1 MWAIYWVGQPGGDLN
16 MTSADAPS
24 QSGRNQPI
32 SPRQVTILQYIRE
45 SVARRGYPPSLREI
59 AQAVGLASQ
68 STVSYHLSAL
78 VKKGYLSRGP
88 GLPRTTVELPS
99 GPDSAVPTAPPA
111 GTGPTP
117 AGTGATG
124 PPPPAK
130 PDAAPAGAAAPPPA
144 DAPPPAERR
153 RRSPGRRPAAPDA
166 GPASA
171 AAAPPAGSDAGPPR
185 ADLDRPVRV
194 PLIGRIAAGVPITA
208 QQEVEDTFLLPRK
221 IVGFGTLF
229 MLRVAGDSM
238 INAGIT
244 DGDYVII
251 RQQEKVTSGDMVAA
265 LIEGIESEATVKTF
279 QQAED
284 GQCWLMAHNPAY
296 PPIPG
301 DSAEIMGKVVAV
313 LRRTV

>member
-1 MWAIYWVGQPGGDLN
+1 

-24 QSGRNQPI
+24 QSGRSQPI
-32 SPRQVTILQYIRE
+32 SPRQVTILEFIRE
-45 SVARRGYPPSLREI
+45 SVARQGYAPSLREI
-59 AQAVGLASQ
+59 AQAVGLSSQ

-78 VKKGYLSRGP
+78 VKKGYLSRGR

-99 GPDSAVPTAPPA
+99 GPDPAAAGTPPAPPDEPETAPPA
-111 GTGPTP
+111 
-117 AGTGATG
+117 
-124 PPPPAK
+124 
-130 PDAAPAGAAAPPPA
+130 AAA
-144 DAPPPAERR
+144 E
-153 RRSPGRRPAAPDA
+153 PAAD
-166 GPASA
+166 PA
-171 AAAPPAGSDAGPPR
+171 R
-185 ADLDRPVRV
+185 ADPDRPVPV
-194 PLIGRIAAGVPITA
+194 PLIGRISAGVPITA

-221 IVGFGTLF
+221 IVGHGTLF

-251 RQQEKVTSGDMVAA
+251 RQQEKVFSGDIVAA
-265 LIEGIESEATVKTF
+265 LIEGIEHEATVKTF

-284 GQCWLMAHNPAY
+284 GKCWLMAHNPAY

>member
-1 MWAIYWVGQPGGDLN
+1 

-24 QSGRNQPI
+24 QSGRSQPI
-32 SPRQVTILQYIRE
+32 SPRQVAILRYIRE
-45 SVARRGYPPSLREI
+45 SVARQGYAPSLREI

-68 STVSYHLSAL
+68 STVSHHLSAL
-78 VKKGYLSRGP
+78 VKKGYLSRGA
-88 GLPRTTVELPS
+88 GLPRTTVELPA
-99 GPDSAVPTAPPA
+99 GPDQ
-111 GTGPTP
+111 
-117 AGTGATG
+117 
-124 PPPPAK
+124 
-130 PDAAPAGAAAPPPA
+130 
-144 DAPPPAERR
+144 
-153 RRSPGRRPAAPDA
+153 
-166 GPASA
+166 A
-171 AAAPPAGSDAGPPR
+171 AAAPAPAEPEAASAR
-185 ADLDRPVRV
+185 ADPDRPVPV
-194 PLIGRIAAGVPITA
+194 PLIGRISAGLPITA

-221 IVGFGTLF
+221 IVGHGTLF

-251 RQQEKVTSGDMVAA
+251 RQQEKVLSGDIVAA
-265 LIEGIESEATVKTF
+265 LIDDIEPEATVKTY

>member
-1 MWAIYWVGQPGGDLN
+1 MRVE
-16 MTSADAPS
+16 
-24 QSGRNQPI
+24 QPI
-32 SPRQVTILQYIRE
+32 SPRQATILQYIRE

-78 VKKGYLSRGP
+78 VQKGYLSRGP

-99 GPDSAVPTAPPA
+99 GQDPPATGAPPA
-111 GTGPTP
+111 SASAPQAKPGAAGKGTGKT
-117 AGTGATG
+117 TGQ
-124 PPPPAK
+124 
-130 PDAAPAGAAAPPPA
+130 A
-144 DAPPPAERR
+144 DA
-153 RRSPGRRPAAPDA
+153 RPA
-166 GPASA
+166 
-171 AAAPPAGSDAGPPR
+171 R

-251 RQQEKVTSGDMVAA
+251 RQQEKVTSGDIVAA

>member
-1 MWAIYWVGQPGGDLN
+1 

-24 QSGRNQPI
+24 QSGRSQPI
-32 SPRQVTILQYIRE
+32 SPRQVTILAFIRE
-45 SVARRGYPPSLREI
+45 SVARQGYAPSLREI
-59 AQAVGLASQ
+59 AQAVGLSSQ

-78 VKKGYLSRGP
+78 VKKGYLSRGR
-88 GLPRTTVELPS
+88 GLPRTTVELP
-99 GPDSAVPTAPPA
+99 
-111 GTGPTP
+111 
-117 AGTGATG
+117 TGAD
-124 PPPPAK
+124 PAAT
-130 PDAAPAGAAAPPPA
+130 DT
-144 DAPPPAERR
+144 PPAE
-153 RRSPGRRPAAPDA
+153 PGTATPAAAAEPEA
-166 GPASA
+166 GPARTD
-171 AAAPPAGSDAGPPR
+171 P
-185 ADLDRPVRV
+185 DRPVPV
-194 PLIGRIAAGVPITA
+194 PLIGRISAGVPITA

-221 IVGFGTLF
+221 IVGHGTLF

-251 RQQEKVTSGDMVAA
+251 RQQEKVFSGDIVAA
-265 LIEGIESEATVKTF
+265 LIEGIEHEATVKTF

>member
-1 MWAIYWVGQPGGDLN
+1 M
-16 MTSADAPS
+16 
-24 QSGRNQPI
+24 NQPI

-45 SVARRGYPPSLREI
+45 SVQRRGYAPSLREI
-59 AQAVGLASQ
+59 AQAVGLSSQ

-78 VKKGYLSRGP
+78 VKKGYLSRGR

-99 GPDSAVPTAPPA
+99 GQEEAGPAPAENGEPETGPAGNGAAAAGPAAPPA
-111 GTGPTP
+111 E
-117 AGTGATG
+117 
-124 PPPPAK
+124 
-130 PDAAPAGAAAPPPA
+130 PDAAPAATDP
-144 DAPPPAERR
+144 
-153 RRSPGRRPAAPDA
+153 
-166 GPASA
+166 
-171 AAAPPAGSDAGPPR
+171 
-185 ADLDRPVRV
+185 DRPVPV

-221 IVGFGTLF
+221 IVGHGTLF

-251 RQQEKVTSGDMVAA
+251 RQQDKVTSGDIVAA
-265 LIEGIESEATVKTF
+265 LLDGIEYEATVKTY
-279 QQAED
+279 QQGDD

>member
-1 MWAIYWVGQPGGDLN
+1 

-24 QSGRNQPI
+24 QSGRSQSI
-32 SPRQVTILQYIRE
+32 SPRQVTILEFIRE
-45 SVARRGYPPSLREI
+45 SVARQGYAPSLREI

-78 VKKGYLSRGP
+78 VRKGYLSRGP

-99 GPDSAVPTAPPA
+99 GPDPATADAPPAESGAPSAGTATPRAGDGARPAEQETAPPA
-111 GTGPTP
+111 
-117 AGTGATG
+117 
-124 PPPPAK
+124 
-130 PDAAPAGAAAPPPA
+130 AAAEPT
-144 DAPPPAERR
+144 
-153 RRSPGRRPAAPDA
+153 
-166 GPASA
+166 
-171 AAAPPAGSDAGPPR
+171 AGSARTDP
-185 ADLDRPVRV
+185 DRPVPV
-194 PLIGRIAAGVPITA
+194 PLIGRISAGVPITA

-221 IVGFGTLF
+221 IVGHGTLF

-251 RQQEKVTSGDMVAA
+251 RQQEKVFSGDIVAA
-265 LIEGIESEATVKTF
+265 LIEGIEHEATVKTF

>member
-1 MWAIYWVGQPGGDLN
+1 

-24 QSGRNQPI
+24 QSGRSQPI
-32 SPRQVTILQYIRE
+32 SPRQVTILQFIRE
-45 SVARRGYPPSLREI
+45 SVQRRGYPPSLREI

-99 GPDSAVPTAPPA
+99 GPDPAAPTTPPA
-111 GTGPTP
+111 GTSP
-117 AGTGATG
+117 APAAPDAAD
-124 PPPPAK
+124 PPQAR
-130 PDAAPAGAAAPPPA
+130 PDAAPA
-144 DAPPPAERR
+144 DA
-153 RRSPGRRPAAPDA
+153 AAPDA
-166 GPASA
+166 APADAAATLSA
-171 AAAPPAGSDAGPPR
+171 DAAAPPAGSDAGPTR
-185 ADLDRPVRV
+185 ADLDHPVRV

-251 RQQEKVTSGDMVAA
+251 RQQEKVTSGDIVAA

>member
-1 MWAIYWVGQPGGDLN
+1 M
-16 MTSADAPS
+16 
-24 QSGRNQPI
+24 NQPI

-45 SVARRGYPPSLREI
+45 SVQRRGYPPSLREI
-59 AQAVGLASQ
+59 AQAVGLSSQ

-78 VKKGYLSRGP
+78 VKKGYLSRGR
-88 GLPRTTVELPS
+88 GLPRTTVELPP
-99 GPDSAVPTAPPA
+99 GQEAVPPAPAGNGAAENGAAEPAAPPA
-111 GTGPTP
+111 E
-117 AGTGATG
+117 
-124 PPPPAK
+124 
-130 PDAAPAGAAAPPPA
+130 PDAAPAGADP
-144 DAPPPAERR
+144 
-153 RRSPGRRPAAPDA
+153 
-166 GPASA
+166 
-171 AAAPPAGSDAGPPR
+171 
-185 ADLDRPVRV
+185 DRPVPV

-221 IVGFGTLF
+221 IVGHGTLF

-251 RQQEKVTSGDMVAA
+251 RQQEKVLSGDIVAA
-265 LIEGIESEATVKTF
+265 LIDNIEPEATVKTY
-279 QQAED
+279 QQADD

-301 DSAEIMGKVVAV
+301 NSAEIMGKVVAV

>member
-1 MWAIYWVGQPGGDLN
+1 MLSRTETAAPAGSVTSQVVIMTSKRLRIMVHSTYEGGQLGGELD

-24 QSGRNQPI
+24 QPERSQPI
-32 SPRQVTILQYIRE
+32 SPRQDTILQYIRE
-45 SVARRGYPPSLREI
+45 SVARRGYAPSLREI
-59 AQAVGLASQ
+59 AQAVGLSSQ
-68 STVSYHLSAL
+68 STVSYHLTAL
-78 VKKGYLSRGP
+78 VKKGYLSRGA
-88 GLPRTTVELPS
+88 GLPRTTVELTSTQDP
-99 GPDSAVPTAPPA
+99 PPTAPPA
-111 GTGPTP
+111 R
-117 AGTGATG
+117 AGA
-124 PPPPAK
+124 PPAQ
-130 PDAAPAGAAAPPPA
+130 A
-144 DAPPPAERR
+144 
-153 RRSPGRRPAAPDA
+153 DA
-166 GPASA
+166 GPA
-171 AAAPPAGSDAGPPR
+171 R

-251 RQQEKVTSGDMVAA
+251 RQQEKVTSGDIVAA

-279 QQAED
+279 QRAED
-284 GQCWLMAHNPAY
+284 GQCWLMAHNPDY

>member
-1 MWAIYWVGQPGGDLN
+1 

-24 QSGRNQPI
+24 QSGRSQPI
-32 SPRQVTILQYIRE
+32 SPRQVTILEFIRE
-45 SVARRGYPPSLREI
+45 SVARQGYAPSLREI
-59 AQAVGLASQ
+59 AQAVGLSSQ

-78 VKKGYLSRGP
+78 VKKGYLSRGR
-88 GLPRTTVELPS
+88 GLPRTTVELPA
-99 GPDSAVPTAPPA
+99 GPDPA
-111 GTGPTP
+111 
-117 AGTGATG
+117 AGAR
-124 PPPPAK
+124 P
-130 PDAAPAGAAAPPPA
+130 AAPAGAETAP
-144 DAPPPAERR
+144 
-153 RRSPGRRPAAPDA
+153 PAAPA
-166 GPASA
+166 EPETAPA
-171 AAAPPAGSDAGPPR
+171 AAAAEPETASKR
-185 ADLDRPVRV
+185 ADPDRPVPV
-194 PLIGRIAAGVPITA
+194 PLIGRISAGVPITA

-221 IVGFGTLF
+221 IVGHGTLF

-251 RQQEKVTSGDMVAA
+251 RQQEKVFSGDIVAA
-265 LIEGIESEATVKTF
+265 LIEGIEHEATVKTF

>member
-1 MWAIYWVGQPGGDLN
+1 M
-16 MTSADAPS
+16 
-24 QSGRNQPI
+24 NQPI

-45 SVARRGYPPSLREI
+45 SVQRRGYPPSLREI
-59 AQAVGLASQ
+59 AQAVGLSSQ

-78 VKKGYLSRGP
+78 VKKGYLSRGR
-88 GLPRTTVELPS
+88 GLPRTTVELPP
-99 GPDSAVPTAPPA
+99 GQEAVPPAPAGNGATETGAAAAEPAAPPA
-111 GTGPTP
+111 E
-117 AGTGATG
+117 
-124 PPPPAK
+124 
-130 PDAAPAGAAAPPPA
+130 PDAAPAGA
-144 DAPPPAERR
+144 DA
-153 RRSPGRRPAAPDA
+153 
-166 GPASA
+166 
-171 AAAPPAGSDAGPPR
+171 
-185 ADLDRPVRV
+185 DRPVPV

-221 IVGFGTLF
+221 IVGHGTLF

-251 RQQEKVTSGDMVAA
+251 RQQEKVLSGDIVAA
-265 LIEGIESEATVKTF
+265 LIDNIEPEATVKTY
-279 QQAED
+279 QQADD

>member
-1 MWAIYWVGQPGGDLN
+1 MRVGSRAGEPN

-24 QSGRNQPI
+24 QPGRSQRI
-32 SPRQVTILQYIRE
+32 SPRQVAILQYIRE
-45 SVARRGYPPSLREI
+45 SVQHRGYPPSLREI

-68 STVSYHLSAL
+68 STVSHHLSAL

-99 GPDSAVPTAPPA
+99 GQEAAPP
-111 GTGPTP
+111 GP
-117 AGTGATG
+117 AEADA
-124 PPPPAK
+124 PPAK
-130 PDAAPAGAAAPPPA
+130 PDA
-144 DAPPPAERR
+144 PPAE
-153 RRSPGRRPAAPDA
+153 PDA
-166 GPASA
+166 ASA
-171 AAAPPAGSDAGPPR
+171 
-185 ADLDRPVRV
+185 ADLDRPVPV

-221 IVGFGTLF
+221 IVGHGTLF

-251 RQQEKVTSGDMVAA
+251 RQQDKVTSGDIVAA
-265 LIEGIESEATVKTF
+265 LIEGIEHEATVKTF

-284 GQCWLMAHNPAY
+284 GQCWLMAHNPEY

-301 DSAEIMGKVVAV
+301 DSADIMGKVVAV

>member
-1 MWAIYWVGQPGGDLN
+1 
-16 MTSADAPS
+16 
-24 QSGRNQPI
+24 
-32 SPRQVTILQYIRE
+32 VTILQFIRE
-45 SVARRGYPPSLREI
+45 SVARQGYAPSLREI

-99 GPDSAVPTAPPA
+99 GQDPASQNPA
-111 GTGPTP
+111 GPGN
-117 AGTGATG
+117 
-124 PPPPAK
+124 
-130 PDAAPAGAAAPPPA
+130 AAARTDAA
-144 DAPPPAERR
+144 DAPKSKPE
-153 RRSPGRRPAAPDA
+153 AAASRTDTAPVPLGA
-166 GPASA
+166 GPA
-171 AAAPPAGSDAGPPR
+171 R
-185 ADLDRPVRV
+185 ADLDHPVRV

-221 IVGFGTLF
+221 IVGHGTLF

-251 RQQEKVTSGDMVAA
+251 RQQEKVTSGDIVAA
-265 LIEGIESEATVKTF
+265 LIEGIEHEATVKTF

-313 LRRTV
+313 LRRTI

>member
-1 MWAIYWVGQPGGDLN
+1 

-32 SPRQVTILQYIRE
+32 SPRQMTILQFIRE
-45 SVARRGYPPSLREI
+45 SVARQGYPPSLREI

-99 GPDSAVPTAPPA
+99 DLDPAASGALPA
-111 GTGPTP
+111 GTGPGP
-117 AGTGATG
+117 AAPGATD
-124 PPPPAK
+124 PPRVKPDTAPPDALPPAN
-130 PDAAPAGAAAPPPA
+130 AAPPS
-144 DAPPPAERR
+144 DAPPPANAA
-153 RRSPGRRPAAPDA
+153 PGRADPDH
-166 GPASA
+166 
-171 AAAPPAGSDAGPPR
+171 
-185 ADLDRPVRV
+185 PVRV

-251 RQQEKVTSGDMVAA
+251 RQQEKVVSGDIVAA
-265 LIEGIESEATVKTF
+265 LIDGIESEATVKTF
-279 QQAED
+279 QQTED
-284 GQCWLMAHNPAY
+284 GQCWLMAHNPAF

>member
-1 MWAIYWVGQPGGDLN
+1 MVHSTYEGGQPGGEPN
-16 MTSADAPS
+16 MTRADAPGG
-24 QSGRNQPI
+24 SGRSQPI

-45 SVARRGYPPSLREI
+45 SVQRRGYPPSLREI
-59 AQAVGLASQ
+59 AQAVGLSSQ

-78 VKKGYLSRGP
+78 VKKGYLSRGR

-99 GPDSAVPTAPPA
+99 GQKAAPPS
-111 GTGPTP
+111 P
-117 AGTGATG
+117 ASSDG
-124 PPPPAK
+124 PPAK
-130 PDAAPAGAAAPPPA
+130 PDA
-144 DAPPPAERR
+144 PPAE
-153 RRSPGRRPAAPDA
+153 PDTAPAV
-166 GPASA
+166 
-171 AAAPPAGSDAGPPR
+171 
-185 ADLDRPVRV
+185 ADPDRPVPV
-194 PLIGRIAAGVPITA
+194 PLIGRIAAGLPITA

-221 IVGFGTLF
+221 IVGHGTLF

-251 RQQEKVTSGDMVAA
+251 RQQDKVTSGDIVAA
-265 LIEGIESEATVKTF
+265 LIDGIEYEATVKTY

-296 PPIPG
+296 APIPG
-301 DSAEIMGKVVAV
+301 DSAKIMGKVVAV

>member
-1 MWAIYWVGQPGGDLN
+1 

-24 QSGRNQPI
+24 QSGRSQSI
-32 SPRQVTILQYIRE
+32 SPRQVTILKFIRE
-45 SVARRGYPPSLREI
+45 SVARQGYAPSLREI
-59 AQAVGLASQ
+59 AQAVGLSSQ

-78 VKKGYLSRGP
+78 VKKGYLSRGR

-99 GPDSAVPTAPPA
+99 GPDPA
-111 GTGPTP
+111 A
-117 AGTGATG
+117 AGM
-124 PPPPAK
+124 PL
-130 PDAAPAGAAAPPPA
+130 AAPAEP
-144 DAPPPAERR
+144 ET
-153 RRSPGRRPAAPDA
+153 
-166 GPASA
+166 ASA
-171 AAAPPAGSDAGPPR
+171 R
-185 ADLDRPVRV
+185 TDLDRPVPV
-194 PLIGRIAAGVPITA
+194 PLIGRISAGVPITA

-221 IVGFGTLF
+221 IVGHGTLF

-251 RQQEKVTSGDMVAA
+251 RQQEKVFSGDIVAA
-265 LIEGIESEATVKTF
+265 LIEGIEHEATVKTF

-284 GQCWLMAHNPAY
+284 GRCWLMAHNPAY

-313 LRRTV
+313 LRRTA

>member
-1 MWAIYWVGQPGGDLN
+1 M
-16 MTSADAPS
+16 
-24 QSGRNQPI
+24 
-32 SPRQVTILQYIRE
+32 QYIRE
-45 SVARRGYPPSLREI
+45 SVRRRGYPPSLREI

-78 VKKGYLSRGP
+78 VKKGYLSRGA

-99 GPDSAVPTAPPA
+99 GQQAAPPGPAEPGAPPVRPDVPPAEPGAGPTAP
-111 GTGPTP
+111 
-117 AGTGATG
+117 
-124 PPPPAK
+124 
-130 PDAAPAGAAAPPPA
+130 
-144 DAPPPAERR
+144 
-153 RRSPGRRPAAPDA
+153 
-166 GPASA
+166 
-171 AAAPPAGSDAGPPR
+171 
-185 ADLDRPVRV
+185 ADLDHPVRV

-221 IVGFGTLF
+221 IVGHGTLF

-251 RQQEKVTSGDMVAA
+251 RQQEKVTSGDIVAA
-265 LIEGIESEATVKTF
+265 LVDGIESEATVKTF

-301 DSAEIMGKVVAV
+301 DTAEIMGKVVAV
-313 LRRTV
+313 LRRTA

>member
-1 MWAIYWVGQPGGDLN
+1 

-24 QSGRNQPI
+24 QSHRSQPI
-32 SPRQVTILQYIRE
+32 SPRQVTILEFIRE
-45 SVARRGYPPSLREI
+45 SVARQGYAPSLREI
-59 AQAVGLASQ
+59 AQAVGLSSQ

-78 VKKGYLSRGP
+78 VRKGYLSRGR
-88 GLPRTTVELPS
+88 GLPRTTVELPA
-99 GPDSAVPTAPPA
+99 GPDPAADARPAPPARAETAPPA
-111 GTGPTP
+111 AP
-117 AGTGATG
+117 AEPETA
-124 PPPPAK
+124 PP
-130 PDAAPAGAAAPPPA
+130 AAPAEPAAA
-144 DAPPPAERR
+144 
-153 RRSPGRRPAAPDA
+153 
-166 GPASA
+166 SA
-171 AAAPPAGSDAGPPR
+171 RTDP
-185 ADLDRPVRV
+185 DRPVPV
-194 PLIGRIAAGVPITA
+194 PLIGRISAGVPITA

-221 IVGFGTLF
+221 IVGHGTLF

-251 RQQEKVTSGDMVAA
+251 RQQEKVFSGDIVAA
-265 LIEGIESEATVKTF
+265 LIEGIEHEATVKTF

-284 GQCWLMAHNPAY
+284 GKCWLMAHNPAY

>member
-1 MWAIYWVGQPGGDLN
+1 

-24 QSGRNQPI
+24 QSGRSQPI
-32 SPRQVTILQYIRE
+32 SPRQVTILEFIRE
-45 SVARRGYPPSLREI
+45 SVARQGYAPSLREI
-59 AQAVGLASQ
+59 AQAVGLSSQ

-78 VKKGYLSRGP
+78 VKKGYLSRGR

-99 GPDSAVPTAPPA
+99 GPDPAPAGPPPAPPDEPETAPPA
-111 GTGPTP
+111 
-117 AGTGATG
+117 
-124 PPPPAK
+124 
-130 PDAAPAGAAAPPPA
+130 AAAEPA
-144 DAPPPAERR
+144 
-153 RRSPGRRPAAPDA
+153 A
-166 GPASA
+166 GPA
-171 AAAPPAGSDAGPPR
+171 R
-185 ADLDRPVRV
+185 ADPDRPVPV
-194 PLIGRIAAGVPITA
+194 PLIGRISAGVPITA

-221 IVGFGTLF
+221 IVGHGTLF

-251 RQQEKVTSGDMVAA
+251 RQQEKVFSGDIVAA
-265 LIEGIESEATVKTF
+265 LIEGIEHEATVKTF

-284 GQCWLMAHNPAY
+284 GRCWLMAHNPAY

>member
-1 MWAIYWVGQPGGDLN
+1 M
-16 MTSADAPS
+16 
-24 QSGRNQPI
+24 NQPI

-45 SVARRGYPPSLREI
+45 SVQRRGYPPSLREI
-59 AQAVGLASQ
+59 AQAVGLSSQ

-78 VKKGYLSRGP
+78 VKKGYLSRGR

-99 GPDSAVPTAPPA
+99 GQEEAPPA
-111 GTGPTP
+111 P
-117 AGTGATG
+117 AQNGAAETGAAAG
-124 PPPPAK
+124 EPAAPPAE
-130 PDAAPAGAAAPPPA
+130 PDAAPAGGDP
-144 DAPPPAERR
+144 
-153 RRSPGRRPAAPDA
+153 
-166 GPASA
+166 
-171 AAAPPAGSDAGPPR
+171 
-185 ADLDRPVRV
+185 DRPVPV

-221 IVGFGTLF
+221 IVGHGTLF

-251 RQQEKVTSGDMVAA
+251 RQQEKVLSGDIVAA
-265 LIEGIESEATVKTF
+265 LIDDIEPEATVKTY

>member
-1 MWAIYWVGQPGGDLN
+1 

-24 QSGRNQPI
+24 QSGRSQPI
-32 SPRQVTILQYIRE
+32 SPRQVTILEFIRE
-45 SVARRGYPPSLREI
+45 SVARQGYAPSLREI
-59 AQAVGLASQ
+59 AQAVGLSSQ

-78 VKKGYLSRGP
+78 VKKGYLSRGR

-99 GPDSAVPTAPPA
+99 GPDP
-111 GTGPTP
+111 
-117 AGTGATG
+117 
-124 PPPPAK
+124 
-130 PDAAPAGAAAPPPA
+130 AAPP
-144 DAPPPAERR
+144 
-153 RRSPGRRPAAPDA
+153 SGRGR
-166 GPASA
+166 A
-171 AAAPPAGSDAGPPR
+171 AAAPAAKPDVAPGPTGRCGDR
-185 ADLDRPVRV
+185 ADDSPGRARRRPGAAGGSGPARTDPDRPVPV
-194 PLIGRIAAGVPITA
+194 PLIGRISAGVPITA

-221 IVGFGTLF
+221 IVGHGTLF

-251 RQQEKVTSGDMVAA
+251 RQQEKVFSGDIVAA
-265 LIEGIESEATVKTF
+265 LIEGIEHEATVKTF

-284 GQCWLMAHNPAY
+284 GKCWLMAHNPAY

>member
-1 MWAIYWVGQPGGDLN
+1 M
-16 MTSADAPS
+16 
-24 QSGRNQPI
+24 NQPI

-45 SVARRGYPPSLREI
+45 SVQHRGYPPSLREI
-59 AQAVGLASQ
+59 AQAVGLSSQ

-78 VKKGYLSRGP
+78 VKKGYLSRGR

-99 GPDSAVPTAPPA
+99 GQEAAPPA
-111 GTGPTP
+111 P
-117 AGTGATG
+117 AGAGA
-124 PPPPAK
+124 PPAK
-130 PDAAPAGAAAPPPA
+130 PDA
-144 DAPPPAERR
+144 PPAEPETPVARTD
-153 RRSPGRRPAAPDA
+153 P
-166 GPASA
+166 
-171 AAAPPAGSDAGPPR
+171 
-185 ADLDRPVRV
+185 DRPVPV
-194 PLIGRIAAGVPITA
+194 PLIGRISAGVPITA

-221 IVGFGTLF
+221 IVGHGTLF

-251 RQQEKVTSGDMVAA
+251 RQQEKVLSGDIVAA
-265 LIEGIESEATVKTF
+265 LIEGIEHEATVKTF
-279 QQAED
+279 QRAED
-284 GQCWLMAHNPAY
+284 GKCWLMAHNPAY

>member
-1 MWAIYWVGQPGGDLN
+1 MTSKRFGIMVHSTYEGGQPGGEPD

-24 QSGRNQPI
+24 QSSRSQPI
-32 SPRQVTILQYIRE
+32 SSRQAAILRYIRE
-45 SVARRGYPPSLREI
+45 SVARQGYAPSLREI

-68 STVSYHLSAL
+68 STVSHHLSAL
-78 VKKGYLSRGP
+78 VQKGYLSRGR

-99 GPDSAVPTAPPA
+99 GADPATA
-111 GTGPTP
+111 GTPL
-117 AGTGATG
+117 
-124 PPPPAK
+124 
-130 PDAAPAGAAAPPPA
+130 APA
-144 DAPPPAERR
+144 AE
-153 RRSPGRRPAAPDA
+153 PE
-166 GPASA
+166 
-171 AAAPPAGSDAGPPR
+171 AAPPASPTEPKAASAR
-185 ADLDRPVRV
+185 TDLDRPVAV
-194 PLIGRIAAGVPITA
+194 PLIGRISAGVPITA

-221 IVGFGTLF
+221 IVGHGTLF

-251 RQQEKVTSGDMVAA
+251 RQQEKVFSGDIVAA
-265 LIEGIESEATVKTF
+265 LIEGIEHEATVKTF

-284 GQCWLMAHNPAY
+284 GKCWLMAHNPAY

-313 LRRTV
+313 LRRTA

>member
-1 MWAIYWVGQPGGDLN
+1 MTSKRLGIMVHSTYEGGQPGGEPN

-24 QSGRNQPI
+24 QSGRSESI
-32 SPRQVTILQYIRE
+32 SPRQVTILEYIRE
-45 SVARRGYPPSLREI
+45 SVQRRGYPPSLREI
-59 AQAVGLASQ
+59 AQAVGLSSQ

-78 VKKGYLSRGP
+78 VKKGYLSRGR
-88 GLPRTTVELPS
+88 GLPRTTVELPA
-99 GPDSAVPTAPPA
+99 GQDAAPPSPA
-111 GTGPTP
+111 GT
-117 AGTGATG
+117 
-124 PPPPAK
+124 
-130 PDAAPAGAAAPPPA
+130 DAAPAKPQ
-144 DAPPPAERR
+144 
-153 RRSPGRRPAAPDA
+153 
-166 GPASA
+166 
-171 AAAPPAGSDAGPPR
+171 AAPPAEPADTLPAEPADAAAAEPGTAPAP
-185 ADLDRPVRV
+185 ADADWPVPV

-221 IVGFGTLF
+221 IVGHGTLF

-251 RQQEKVTSGDMVAA
+251 RQQDKVTSGDIVAA
-265 LIEGIESEATVKTF
+265 LIDGIEYEATVKTY

-313 LRRTV
+313 LRRTL

>member
-1 MWAIYWVGQPGGDLN
+1 MMHSTYEGGQPGGELN
-16 MTSADAPS
+16 MTSTGAPRQRGRS
-24 QSGRNQPI
+24 QSI
-32 SPRQVTILQYIRE
+32 SPRQVTILQFIRE
-45 SVARRGYPPSLREI
+45 SVQRQGYAPSLREI

-99 GPDSAVPTAPPA
+99 GQDPAATNGPPAATGAPRADTDAPPA
-111 GTGPTP
+111 S
-117 AGTGATG
+117 TGAAE
-124 PPPPAK
+124 AK
-130 PDAAPAGAAAPPPA
+130 PDAAVTGTDTPPAQPDAAPA
-144 DAPPPAERR
+144 
-153 RRSPGRRPAAPDA
+153 
-166 GPASA
+166 
-171 AAAPPAGSDAGPPR
+171 R
-185 ADLDRPVRV
+185 ADLDHPVRV

-229 MLRVAGDSM
+229 MLRIAGDSM

-251 RQQEKVTSGDMVAA
+251 RQQEKVVSGDIVAA
-265 LIEGIESEATVKTF
+265 LIEGIEHEATVKTF

>member
-1 MWAIYWVGQPGGDLN
+1 

-24 QSGRNQPI
+24 QSGRSQPI
-32 SPRQVTILQYIRE
+32 SPRQVAILHYIRE
-45 SVARRGYPPSLREI
+45 SVARQGYAPSLREI

-68 STVSYHLSAL
+68 STVSHHLSAL
-78 VKKGYLSRGP
+78 VKKGYLSRGA
-88 GLPRTTVELPS
+88 GLPRTTVELPVGS
-99 GPDSAVPTAPPA
+99 DQA
-111 GTGPTP
+111 
-117 AGTGATG
+117 
-124 PPPPAK
+124 
-130 PDAAPAGAAAPPPA
+130 AAAPPPA
-144 DAPPPAERR
+144 PAAKPPAKPETTPPAKADTTPSAEPAVA
-153 RRSPGRRPAAPDA
+153 SPAEPET
-166 GPASA
+166 ASA
-171 AAAPPAGSDAGPPR
+171 RTDP
-185 ADLDRPVRV
+185 DRPVPV
-194 PLIGRIAAGVPITA
+194 PLIGRISAGVPITA

-221 IVGFGTLF
+221 IVGHGTLF
-229 MLRVAGDSM
+229 MLRVTGDSM

-251 RQQEKVTSGDMVAA
+251 RQQEKVFSGDIVAA
-265 LIEGIESEATVKTF
+265 LLEGIEHEATVKTF

>member
-1 MWAIYWVGQPGGDLN
+1 

-24 QSGRNQPI
+24 QSGRSQPI
-32 SPRQVTILQYIRE
+32 SPRQVAILHYIRE
-45 SVARRGYPPSLREI
+45 SVARQGYAPSLREI

-68 STVSYHLSAL
+68 STVSHHLSAL
-78 VKKGYLSRGP
+78 VKKGYLSRGA
-88 GLPRTTVELPS
+88 GLPRTTVELPA
-99 GPDSAVPTAPPA
+99 GPDQTAATPPPA
-111 GTGPTP
+111 P
-117 AGTGATG
+117 AAK
-124 PPPPAK
+124 PAADPPAK
-130 PDAAPAGAAAPPPA
+130 PAADPPA
-144 DAPPPAERR
+144 KAEPTPSAEPDATSPAE
-153 RRSPGRRPAAPDA
+153 PEA
-166 GPASA
+166 ASA
-171 AAAPPAGSDAGPPR
+171 R
-185 ADLDRPVRV
+185 ADPDRPVPV
-194 PLIGRIAAGVPITA
+194 PLIGRISAGLPITA

-221 IVGFGTLF
+221 IVGHGTLF

-251 RQQEKVTSGDMVAA
+251 RQQEKVFSGDIVAA
-265 LIEGIESEATVKTF
+265 LIEGIEHEATVKTF